1 MPTTATIR
9 RKDRLTY
16 AQAFD
21 INGNTP
27 PQAVEL
33 ERSVLGA
40 LMLDQTAL
48 INAIETLHVDYFY
61 RHVVC
66 ARDMER
72 TARDNH
78 RKRA

>member
-1 MPTTATIR
+1 MPTATATR

-33 ERSVLGA
+33 EKSVLGA

-48 INAIETLHVDYFY
+48 INAVLCSNGACE
-61 RHVVC
+61 
-66 ARDMER
+66 
-72 TARDNH
+72 
-78 RKRA
+78 